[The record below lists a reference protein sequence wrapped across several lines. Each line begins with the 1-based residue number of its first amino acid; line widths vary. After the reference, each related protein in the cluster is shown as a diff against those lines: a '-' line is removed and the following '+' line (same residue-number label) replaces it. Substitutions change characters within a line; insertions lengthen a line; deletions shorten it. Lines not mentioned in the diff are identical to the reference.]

1 MPSSAT
7 HSWVQEAQPKGP
19 FFSPKAHRSHDLPL
33 SLENSTLSSLAPP
46 AWVSGGSRFE
56 LREKREEKGLY
67 LCFALHDHGGMK
79 SNPELLCMHTF

>member
-33 SLENSTLSSLAPP
+33 SLEKSTLSSLAPP

-56 LREKREEKGLY
+56 LREKREERGEVRGWREY
-67 LCFALHDHGGMK
+67 GAGWGM
-79 SNPELLCMHTF
+79 EDV